1 MLNQS
6 LENNDIKLPTTKIL
20 NLDALSTSQQKIKIF
35 NFLGN
40 QSQIDSVQNQ
50 QNEFNNHLKNHL
62 YSRAKRLLLEK
73 GIIDSENWGS
83 SKQ

>member
-50 QNEFNNHLKNHL
+50 
-62 YSRAKRLLLEK
+62 
-73 GIIDSENWGS
+73 
-83 SKQ
+83 